1 MTEETHNNSTPTKKK
16 KGFWWGQR
24 LRQVLCSDTSLK
36 VQIWVFWL
44 FLSFYLVRIWGVGLL
59 FAVAFLSQGVTIG
72 DFLGLA
78 WVSSGLVGIFVSWNV
93 LLCLAQKIPI
103 TLLVKV
109 LAVYASISLYA
120 FVYIGGWQQVLF
132 SYGFLVL
139 GHFITLI
146 RVLCLPTRVDKLV
159 RVPEDIWKIPEK
171 KSSTEGIIVYGIL
184 SIPLLFVIFLWVD
197 WLVKRGIL

>member
-1 MTEETHNNSTPTKKK
+1 MTEETNNIFTPTKKK
-16 KGFWWGQR
+16 KGFWWR
-24 LRQVLCSDTSLK
+24 LRQALCSDTVLK

-44 FLSFYLVRIWGVGLL
+44 FLSFYFVRIWGVGLL
-59 FAVAFLSQGVTIG
+59 FAVAFLSQGVTIA

-93 LLCLAQKIPI
+93 LLCLAKKIPI

-146 RVLCLPTRVDKLV
+146 RVLCLPTRVNKLV
-159 RVPEDIWKIPEK
+159 RLPEDIWKIPEK

-184 SIPLLFVIFLWVD
+184 SIPLLFAIFLWVD
-197 WLVKRGIL
+197 WLIKHRAL